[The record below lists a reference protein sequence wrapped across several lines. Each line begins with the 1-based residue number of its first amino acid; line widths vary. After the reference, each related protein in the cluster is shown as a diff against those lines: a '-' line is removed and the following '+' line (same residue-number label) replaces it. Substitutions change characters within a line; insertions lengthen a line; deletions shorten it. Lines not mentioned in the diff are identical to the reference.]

1 VVSSALAAAG
11 AVEVDLEGKVGLV
24 LSDDLEP
31 EPPPS
36 PWASLLPGL
45 DATTMGWKGRDW
57 YVGEHGPA
65 LFDRNGNAG
74 PTVWWDGRIVGGWAQ
89 RPEGE
94 VVVRLLDDVGDEAR
108 HAMDGEVERLQR
120 WLGGVRVMP
129 RFPTPLQKELAGS

>member
-1 VVSSALAAAG
+1 
-11 AVEVDLEGKVGLV
+11 
-24 LSDDLEP
+24 
-31 EPPPS
+31 
-36 PWASLLPGL
+36 
-45 DATTMGWKGRDW
+45 
-57 YVGEHGPA
+57 
-65 LFDRNGNAG
+65 GNAG

-108 HAMDGEVERLQR
+108 HAIDGEVERLQR